1 MANIASARK
10 RAIQNEKRRK
20 HNASRRSLL
29 RTQMK
34 KVRTALEQG
43 NADAAREAM
52 KTAEPLLDRL
62 ARRGLIHKNTAA
74 RNKRS
79 VAARLRALG

>member
-10 RAIQNEKRRK
+10 RALQNEKRRK

-29 RTQMK
+29 RTQLK
-34 KVRTALEQG
+34 KVRVALDSG
-43 NADAAREAM
+43 DAHAARAAM
-52 KTAEPLLDRL
+52 KDAEPLLDRL

-74 RNKRS
+74 RNKRVIS
-79 VAARLRALG
+79 ARIRALG

>member
-79 VAARLRALG
+79 IAARLRALG